1 MEKLKNLYTKISDNK
16 DTLKC
21 RNHNNQKNEKLV
33 TVRFSKTEYEKL
45 EGKAVAAGIS
55 KSEFIR
61 KAVMGAEIKELSLI
75 QKLIPVIA
83 ECDNEIN
90 RLHQSS
96 SDNAG
101 LQEEA
106 QSCRNMINHIKNRIM
121 KALE

>member
-1 MEKLKNLYTKISDNK
+1 
-16 DTLKC
+16 
-21 RNHNNQKNEKLV
+21 
-33 TVRFSKTEYEKL
+33 
-45 EGKAVAAGIS
+45 
-55 KSEFIR
+55 
-61 KAVMGAEIKELSLI
+61 MGAEIKELSLI

-106 QSCRNMINHIKNRIM
+106 QSCRSMINHIKNKIM
-121 KALE
+121 KTLE